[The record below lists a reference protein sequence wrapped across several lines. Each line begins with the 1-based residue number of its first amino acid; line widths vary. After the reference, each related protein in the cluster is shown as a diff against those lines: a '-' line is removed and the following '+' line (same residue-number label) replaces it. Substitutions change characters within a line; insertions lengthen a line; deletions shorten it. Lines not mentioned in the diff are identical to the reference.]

1 MDLSELEIAYKREN
15 KDLHKLIIQCDE
27 INEVMYAEEYIHGI
41 QNSPF
46 KERYKNALQK
56 NVDKEYA
63 APSSRTII
71 QHLLLPNDLDV
82 EPTFINPLTFAC
94 VMDPFTISESE
105 TTGGDMCIAQV
116 TATVYMLIAEGEFL
130 PNKQRFRRNRK
141 MNGSFG
147 TPGGTGGMGRA
158 SSSNGRG
165 RAPKSPRQ
173 QEEDDFM
180 NAEEE
185 DRKPAAKSGFW
196 RN

>member
-1 MDLSELEIAYKREN
+1 
-15 KDLHKLIIQCDE
+15 
-27 INEVMYAEEYIHGI
+27 
-41 QNSPF
+41 
-46 KERYKNALQK
+46 
-56 NVDKEYA
+56 
-63 APSSRTII
+63 
-71 QHLLLPNDLDV
+71 
-82 EPTFINPLTFAC
+82 
-94 VMDPFTISESE
+94 
-105 TTGGDMCIAQV
+105 MCIAQV

-147 TPGGTGGMGRA
+147 SPGGTGGMGRA
-158 SSSNGRG
+158 SGSNGRG